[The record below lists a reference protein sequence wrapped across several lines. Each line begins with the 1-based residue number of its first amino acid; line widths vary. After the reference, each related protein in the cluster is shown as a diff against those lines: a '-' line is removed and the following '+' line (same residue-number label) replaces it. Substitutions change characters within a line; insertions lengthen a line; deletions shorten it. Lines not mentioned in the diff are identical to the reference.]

1 MFARLFGHRP
11 LATLCKTGAFC
22 RSHGTGMTL
31 TRTTP
36 LPKTEDSVKS
46 RLASPRTFSGHR
58 AFRNER
64 RPTKLD
70 KKVLLWLGRFK
81 KEEDIPHLL
90 SVEVLKA
97 AQSQLRIQICYIM
110 IALTLLGCMT
120 MIISGKM
127 AVKRED
133 TLLKINAE
141 KKAKWRA
148 EGQVE
153 KEAMAGKSEQ
163 P

>member
-1 MFARLFGHRP
+1 MFLF
-11 LATLCKTGAFC
+11 
-22 RSHGTGMTL
+22 
-31 TRTTP
+31 
-36 LPKTEDSVKS
+36 
-46 RLASPRTFSGHR
+46 
-58 AFRNER
+58 
-64 RPTKLD
+64 
-70 KKVLLWLGRFK
+70 
-81 KEEDIPHLL
+81 
-90 SVEVLKA
+90 LK
-97 AQSQLRIQICYIM
+97 
-110 IALTLLGCMT
+110 
-120 MIISGKM
+120 